1 MVIIDKKNKDFASKE
16 VIRILNTKFLLN
28 TIQFLKVFPSSLMK
42 IHEINELLEF
52 LNHKNDKQ
60 F

>member
-28 TIQFLKVFPSSLMK
+28 TI
-42 IHEINELLEF
+42 
-52 LNHKNDKQ
+52 
-60 F
+60 